1 MSQQVA
7 NAGSAAETTNQSGS
21 AGEEKID
28 FVSKSAYEDVS
39 KDMHKFKSKLRET
52 QAYTNELES
61 RLKALEEEKM
71 AEQAQW
77 KELFEKRNSEFEN
90 LQNQVEERDRRYME
104 AVKKNA
110 LKAELGGKIRD
121 EYLIHADINSIALND
136 DGTINQDSL
145 LSVAN
150 NFRQTHSSLIP
161 VQQTAN
167 VTSIASPSGSTIG
180 QGLKPLNQ
188 MSLEE
193 KKGLMNNPEL
203 MAEYRAKGLI

>member
-104 AVKKNA
+104 AVK
-110 LKAELGGKIRD
+110 R
-121 EYLIHADINSIALND
+121 
-136 DGTINQDSL
+136 
-145 LSVAN
+145 
-150 NFRQTHSSLIP
+150 TH
-161 VQQTAN
+161 
-167 VTSIASPSGSTIG
+167 
-180 QGLKPLNQ
+180 
-188 MSLEE
+188 
-193 KKGLMNNPEL
+193 
-203 MAEYRAKGLI
+203 

>member
-77 KELFEKRNSEFEN
+77 KELLRKEILNLKIFKIKLKKETDVIWKPSKERIKSGTWREN
-90 LQNQVEERDRRYME
+90 QR
-104 AVKKNA
+104 
-110 LKAELGGKIRD
+110 
-121 EYLIHADINSIALND
+121 
-136 DGTINQDSL
+136 
-145 LSVAN
+145 
-150 NFRQTHSSLIP
+150 
-161 VQQTAN
+161 
-167 VTSIASPSGSTIG
+167 
-180 QGLKPLNQ
+180 
-188 MSLEE
+188 
-193 KKGLMNNPEL
+193 
-203 MAEYRAKGLI
+203 